1 MYNFLVILVF
11 GFLYDKI
18 ENLKKKVKK
27 KKKNIYSRMYNTDFE
42 DHPLLG
48 DKFIKPTSI

>member
-1 MYNFLVILVF
+1 MNACIFFLAIIAF

-27 KKKNIYSRMYNTDFE
+27 KKKNNKRKEKNNDGRSYKT
-42 DHPLLG
+42 L
-48 DKFIKPTSI
+48 

>member
-27 KKKNIYSRMYNTDFE
+27 KKKNKHKERNTD
-42 DHPLLG
+42 DRSYKTL
-48 DKFIKPTSI
+48 